1 MVGLV
6 DISLMDADHKE
17 NFVELDWA
25 DAVVQSLVE
34 RDQCEGKLME
44 FVVAIR
50 NYVVEL
56 VSLLRWFLV
65 SHASKLIIS
74 VDDLLVLLQFQVQ
87 SHLPQCYLQ
96 SHLIFG

>member
-1 MVGLV
+1 MIGLV
-6 DISLMDADHKE
+6 DVSLVDADHKE

-25 DAVVQSLVE
+25 DAVVESLIE

-50 NYVVEL
+50 NYIVEL
-56 VSLLRWFLV
+56 VPLLRWPLV
-65 SHASKLIIS
+65 SHAGKLIIC
-74 VDDLLVLLQFQVQ
+74 VDDLLILLELQVQ

-96 SHLIFG
+96 SRLILG